1 MPLNGSLPLAARL
14 RSTLEAM
21 LADAVLDGLSDNGV
35 ASLMEA
41 GRLKLEGWAGGTAI
55 LVREEWL
62 SHS

>member
-1 MPLNGSLPLAARL
+1 
-14 RSTLEAM
+14 M
-21 LADAVLDGLSDNGV
+21 LADAVLDGLGSDNGV

>member
-1 MPLNGSLPLAARL
+1 
-14 RSTLEAM
+14 M
-21 LADAVLDGLSDNGV
+21 LADAVLDGLGSDNGV

-41 GRLKLEGWAGGTAI
+41 GRLKLEGWVEGAGGTAI